1 MLADA
6 TSCCSD
12 ILESANC
19 AIAKL
24 MKRGGMYFPQ
34 FLVGM
39 SATAIIVAIWTYIE
53 AASIWTALGCAVL
66 ALIVLQVGYA
76 GLVGCL
82 IYWRSSEAADSTSR
96 ISVAAQENVDGI

>member
-1 MLADA
+1 
-6 TSCCSD
+6 
-12 ILESANC
+12 
-19 AIAKL
+19 
-24 MKRGGMYFPQ
+24 MYFPH

-53 AASIWTALGCAVL
+53 AGSIWTALGC

-76 GLVGCL
+76 GLVVCL

-96 ISVAAQENVDGI
+96 ISVAAQENLDGI